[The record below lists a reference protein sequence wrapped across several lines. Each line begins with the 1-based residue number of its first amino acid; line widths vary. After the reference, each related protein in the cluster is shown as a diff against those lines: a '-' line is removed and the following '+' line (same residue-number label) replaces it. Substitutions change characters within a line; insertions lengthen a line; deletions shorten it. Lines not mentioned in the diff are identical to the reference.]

1 MIKPFEF
8 VNAICYLKEDLFEDP
23 QADKDYN
30 AFLINRSLSYF
41 VDTVMFANEM
51 NRYSSIPTKHQ
62 FAYYINTIAR
72 KKRFSKWAEKT
83 SKSDDLDAVCSY
95 YGYSKQRGKDVLD
108 MLTTEQINYI
118 KERQYTGGR
127 K

>member
-8 VNAICYLKEDLFEDP
+8 VNAINYSKEDLFEDP

-51 NRYSSIPTKHQ
+51 NQYSSIPSKQQ

-72 KKRFSKWAEKT
+72 KKRFSKWAEKA
-83 SKSDDLDAVCSY
+83 SKSDDLAAVCSY